1 MQAQFGRRCCRETI
15 RRALHRLKLSW
26 KKARKLLGR
35 ANPEQREAFIAQ
47 IGPLLDGARDERHH
61 LVYLD
66 EAHIHQDVDLGY
78 GWGERGKRFHLAS
91 SSPGLKAKVS
101 FYGLYFYNEGQVRI
115 WPYERANGGNTID
128 VLRRLRAEIPT
139 GTLIVLWDGAPYHRA
154 KMVWFAAASLDI
166 YLLPLPSYSP
176 DLMAVEPLWRWL
188 REDVTYHHC
197 HATASDLIRRVAAFE
212 ANVNADPCAVADR
225 LWVKDHLDPEEESY
239 GSQNRRGL
247 SGTAQRLLIRCSG
260 ERRRL
265 KWRYHV
271 RENKAA
277 SRSGTR
283 SACWRSR

>member
-1 MQAQFGRRCCRETI
+1 MPTTNTAPKRCAISAPVAAPPCPDIAAALGEQVRAAQRQAASSPVAGTDVKPRWTLQRLVGFVQAQFGRRCCRETI

-115 WPYERANGGNTID
+115 WP
-128 VLRRLRAEIPT
+128 L
-139 GTLIVLWDGAPYHRA
+139 
-154 KMVWFAAASLDI
+154 
-166 YLLPLPSYSP
+166 
-176 DLMAVEPLWRWL
+176 
-188 REDVTYHHC
+188 
-197 HATASDLIRRVAAFE
+197 
-212 ANVNADPCAVADR
+212 
-225 LWVKDHLDPEEESY
+225 
-239 GSQNRRGL
+239 
-247 SGTAQRLLIRCSG
+247 
-260 ERRRL
+260 
-265 KWRYHV
+265 
-271 RENKAA
+271 
-277 SRSGTR
+277 
-283 SACWRSR
+283 